1 MIHGQKN
8 SMYIKVF
15 KGDLL
20 RYKADRP
27 TRFKDDFSVWR
38 ISVYLLPPTLIQKLN
53 QKMLSV
59 KILFTPCRF
68 LQDLQEAWQTDERG
82 MIREFVA
89 SPSPRWKLY
98 TSYFLFTFTAAFY
111 CQITLYI
118 SESAFCLKFEASSV
132 FFHFH

>member
-1 MIHGQKN
+1 MARKILCTLKFLRG
-8 SMYIKVF
+8 IF
-15 KGDLL
+15 L

-68 LQDLQEAWQTDERG
+68 L
-82 MIREFVA
+82 
-89 SPSPRWKLY
+89 
-98 TSYFLFTFTAAFY
+98 
-111 CQITLYI
+111 
-118 SESAFCLKFEASSV
+118 
-132 FFHFH
+132 